1 MTRPQHTLRV
11 DVQHFLERYGASL
24 SGGDYQDVA
33 ACWETPAL
41 VIDDSATIPVAKASE
56 IERFFGTASK
66 AYHERGIVATRPEI
80 VRLEPTTERI
90 VTVDVRWTNLD
101 SEGAEK
107 GSETSRYVLRADD
120 EGRPRIRVAMTLDHG
135 HS

>member
-1 MTRPQHTLRV
+1 MKPEHSLRE
-11 DVQHFLERYGASL
+11 DVQHFLDRLGTSL
-24 SGGDYQDVA
+24 SGGDLKDVA

-41 VIDDSATIPVAKASE
+41 VVDDRGAIPVTKASE
-56 IERFFGTASK
+56 IESFFEQASK
-66 AYHERGIVATRPEI
+66 AYHDQGIFATRPEI
-80 VRLEPTTERI
+80 VRLEPTTDRI

-120 EGRPRIRVAMTLDHG
+120 QGKPRIRVAMTIDHG
-135 HS
+135 PS

>member
-24 SGGDYQDVA
+24 SGGDYKDVA

-41 VIDDSATIPVAKASE
+41 VVDDSGTIPVAKASE
-56 IERFFGTASK
+56 IEGFFGQASK
-66 AYHERGIVATRPEI
+66 AYHAQGIVATRPEI
-80 VRLEPTTERI
+80 VRLEPTTDRI
-90 VTVDVRWTNLD
+90 VTVDVRWINLD
-101 SEGAEK
+101 SEGGEK

-120 EGRPRIRVAMTLDHG
+120 EGKPRIRVAMTIDHG
-135 HS
+135 PS